1 MLKSPRLPPAPR
13 WPLADWPA
21 WGWGWVAVVVGARL
35 PVLGHAA
42 TAASESFVK
51 EGSYVRASARRRNG
65 SVASRA
71 CWWLVS

>member
-1 MLKSPRLPPAPR
+1 MLKNPRPPPAPR

-42 TAASESFVK
+42 TAASELNRLHESCVQL
-51 EGSYVRASARRRNG
+51 RRP
-65 SVASRA
+65 V
-71 CWWLVS
+71 L